1 MFANG
6 WTRSNSFL
14 YRKKTPFERL
24 FFFNICQRFRKY
36 CHGYFHWFWT
46 FFIRCYK
53 NWNWSRH
60 NMGITII
67 SHYSINEH
75 IIIQWICAHSKIARF
90 FSKTF
95 STVGIRQPTNI
106 YLSHILR
113 LWHCHYRHDQSVLYN
128 LGVTVFVNQKWL
140 KQFPELL
147 TYNRTFL
154 SNFLKVR
161 FYAHFPKRDALIS
174 LGCKLKFSLTNI
186 SKNFIS
192 KQLLLPVF

>member
-1 MFANG
+1 
-6 WTRSNSFL
+6 
-14 YRKKTPFERL
+14 
-24 FFFNICQRFRKY
+24 
-36 CHGYFHWFWT
+36 
-46 FFIRCYK
+46 
-53 NWNWSRH
+53 
-60 NMGITII
+60 MGITII
-67 SHYSINEH
+67 LHYSINEH

-95 STVGIRQPTNI
+95 STVGIKQPINI

-140 KQFPELL
+140 KKFPELL

-154 SNFLKVR
+154 GDFLKVR

-174 LGCKLKFSLTNI
+174 LGGKLKFSLTNI